1 MITKPTSL
9 YTHWHGVGSDASH
22 VWPPCVWQRPRK
34 RAGLEGQI
42 RGRVARC
49 GPSKSDVQAQ
59 MLLTRAAHM
68 TSGDKQHALEKRA
81 AHAGMEWHKSCGVK
95 ACMVQRSKGKCT
107 RRSLLLTETSCPRN
121 TPRLR
126 RGGEGRCTVTAQGLK
141 AMRTCRAPPKAA
153 PRVHC
158 HACLAPSA
166 MMHAYPNHK
175 CRARPR

>member
-1 MITKPTSL
+1 MGEGGRL
-9 YTHWHGVGSDASH
+9 WVAQMLGVGDNDHKAH
-22 VWPPCVWQRPRK
+22 KPLHTLARCGFGCLPRVAAVCVAKTPK
-34 RAGLEGQI
+34 ARAGLEGQI

-126 RGGEGRCTVTAQGLK
+126 RRGGGSLHNHCTRTQGYED
-141 AMRTCRAPPKAA
+141 M
-153 PRVHC
+153 
-158 HACLAPSA
+158 
-166 MMHAYPNHK
+166 
-175 CRARPR
+175 